1 MASYNK
7 IALVHT
13 DIIDRETLVA
23 SFNDDTKVIDYNVT
37 MNINDDILTHV
48 DAINGNI
55 ERFGLVF
62 RGLSDTITMFGDDEG
77 QDDDMNQLLEDEN
90 GELIPPPYKPYS
102 NKLIN
107 ELLKPLVTKCTNTK
121 VIIDLITCNIGSI
134 QHS

>member
-37 MNINDDILTHV
+37 MNINDDILSHV
-48 DAINGNI
+48 DAVNGNI

-62 RGLSDTITMFGDDEG
+62 RGLSDTINMFGDDEG
-77 QDDDMNQLLEDEN
+77 QDDETNQLHWKMRMEN
-90 GELIPPPYKPYS
+90 
-102 NKLIN
+102 
-107 ELLKPLVTKCTNTK
+107 
-121 VIIDLITCNIGSI
+121 
-134 QHS
+134 